1 MWGDSR
7 ASTQVCQS
15 KLCVH
20 ADTVQCT
27 MQVTCYMHVL
37 SIPCVVALPM
47 GQQDRQD
54 RTSEGCKLQ
63 VAGRQPPRGVT
74 SHPQF
79 LWAHRAPSPPSCVRE
94 ASRPRDTG
102 PWVPRG

>member
-54 RTSEGCKLQ
+54 
-63 VAGRQPPRGVT
+63 
-74 SHPQF
+74 
-79 LWAHRAPSPPSCVRE
+79 
-94 ASRPRDTG
+94 
-102 PWVPRG
+102 